1 MNDTLARCLDDL
13 EARLDPAAETA
24 LLSAW
29 QAFAAGEFRGEL
41 FSPRRE
47 QPSPAGTH
55 WPRVRGNEALEDFD
69 QMALGQFGG
78 CSGQLASA
86 GGLLLAIRC
95 NYGSSIVPLLFGVEP
110 FVMDAAMDTLPTSRP
125 LHDTAAIARLVAA
138 GVPDLTTGY
147 GARVFEMGQRFLDLL
162 ARYPRLGA
170 HVHLYHP
177 DTQGPMDVAEVV
189 WGSDLFYALYDEPAL
204 VHDFLDLICET
215 YIAFL
220 RRWAEMVPWE
230 QPGNV
235 HWGLYHG
242 GTVMIRD
249 DSAMNLSPGQFD
261 EFVAPYDQRLLD
273 AFGGGAIHF
282 CGRGDHYIDRLP
294 AMRGVHAV
302 NLTQPEYNDMER
314 IYAST
319 VDRGINLL
327 ALNRATA
334 EQALAAGR
342 DLRGRVHC

>member
-1 MNDTLARCLDDL
+1 MNDALARCLDDL
-13 EARLDPAAETA
+13 ESRLDESAESA
-24 LLSAW
+24 LLDAW
-29 QAFAAGEFRGEL
+29 QAFSAGQFVGDI
-41 FSPRRE
+41 FSPRRDR
-47 QPSPAGTH
+47 PRPAAID
-55 WPRVRGNEALEDFD
+55 WPRVGVNAALEDFD
-69 QMALGQFGG
+69 QMALQQFAG
-78 CSGQLASA
+78 CSAQLAA
-86 GGLLLAIRC
+86 GAGTLLNVRC

-110 FVMDAAMDTLPTSRP
+110 FVMDEAMNTLPTSRP
-125 LHDTAAIARLVAA
+125 LHDSAAIARLVEA
-138 GVPDLTTGY
+138 GVPDLDTGY
-147 GARVFEMGQRFLDLL
+147 GARVFEMGQRFLDIL
-162 ARYPRLGA
+162 AAYPAIGR

-177 DTQGPMDVAEVV
+177 DTQGPMDVCEVV
-189 WGSDLFYALYDEPAL
+189 WGSEVFYALYDEPAL
-204 VHDFLDLICET
+204 VKAFLDLICET

-220 RRWAEMVPWE
+220 RRWEAMVPWE
-230 QPGNV
+230 QPGNT

-249 DSAMNLSPGQFD
+249 DSAMNLSPDQFD
-261 EFVAPYDQRLLD
+261 EFIAPYDQRLLD

-314 IYAST
+314 IYAAT
-319 VDRGINLL
+319 VDQGINLL

-342 DLRGRVHC
+342 PLHGRVHC